1 MFATAR
7 KYAPTIIFIDEID
20 AIAQERRGGER
31 SSDSILTA
39 FLAEMDGFK
48 TDAKKPIFVLAATN
62 FEVEPGTSKSLDP
75 ALLRRFDRHI
85 YIDLPDKKS
94 RIEYI
99 NMRIKSKPIFDIS
112 DEEIENIAV
121 RSTGMSIAQLSS
133 VFEYS
138 MRITVRA
145 NKDKVDDGIL
155 EEAFESYNYGEEKK
169 WDISEL
175 KKTAYHEA
183 GHAFLCWESG
193 EIPSYLT
200 IVARGNHGGYML
212 HGDNENRGSYTK
224 SMLLNRI
231 RTALGG
237 RAAELV
243 FFGEDDGLTTGASSD
258 LKTAT
263 AIAKNMI
270 CSYGMDENIGLAV
283 VQENEIENS
292 FMSQKV
298 REAVN
303 KVLSDE
309 LSKAKKILSD
319 NRVALDKIVEV
330 LLKENHLSSN
340 MIDEIFSQNAKR
352 TEG

>member
-1 MFATAR
+1 M
-7 KYAPTIIFIDEID
+7 
-20 AIAQERRGGER
+20 
-31 SSDSILTA
+31 
-39 FLAEMDGFK
+39 
-48 TDAKKPIFVLAATN
+48 
-62 FEVEPGTSKSLDP
+62 
-75 ALLRRFDRHI
+75 
-85 YIDLPDKKS
+85 
-94 RIEYI
+94 
-99 NMRIKSKPIFDIS
+99 
-112 DEEIENIAV
+112 
-121 RSTGMSIAQLSS
+121 
-133 VFEYS
+133 
-138 MRITVRA
+138 
-145 NKDKVDDGIL
+145 
-155 EEAFESYNYGEEKK
+155 
-169 WDISEL
+169 
-175 KKTAYHEA
+175 
-183 GHAFLCWESG
+183 
-193 EIPSYLT
+193 
-200 IVARGNHGGYML
+200 
-212 HGDNENRGSYTK
+212 
-224 SMLLNRI
+224 
-231 RTALGG
+231 
-237 RAAELV
+237 

-319 NRVALDKIVEV
+319 NRAALDKIVEV

>member
-1 MFATAR
+1 
-7 KYAPTIIFIDEID
+7 
-20 AIAQERRGGER
+20 
-31 SSDSILTA
+31 
-39 FLAEMDGFK
+39 
-48 TDAKKPIFVLAATN
+48 
-62 FEVEPGTSKSLDP
+62 
-75 ALLRRFDRHI
+75 
-85 YIDLPDKKS
+85 
-94 RIEYI
+94 
-99 NMRIKSKPIFDIS
+99 
-112 DEEIENIAV
+112 
-121 RSTGMSIAQLSS
+121 
-133 VFEYS
+133 
-138 MRITVRA
+138 
-145 NKDKVDDGIL
+145 
-155 EEAFESYNYGEEKK
+155 
-169 WDISEL
+169 
-175 KKTAYHEA
+175 
-183 GHAFLCWESG
+183 
-193 EIPSYLT
+193 
-200 IVARGNHGGYML
+200 
-212 HGDNENRGSYTK
+212 
-224 SMLLNRI
+224 MLLNRI

-303 KVLSDE
+303 KVLS
-309 LSKAKKILSD
+309 KAKKILSD
-319 NRVALDKIVEV
+319 NRAALDKIVEV